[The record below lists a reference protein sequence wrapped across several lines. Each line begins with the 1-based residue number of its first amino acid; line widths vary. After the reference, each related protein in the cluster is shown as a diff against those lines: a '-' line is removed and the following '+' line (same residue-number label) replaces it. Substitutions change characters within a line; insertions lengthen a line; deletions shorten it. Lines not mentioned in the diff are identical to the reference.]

1 MFEFLKRKKED
12 EAFSL
17 PSEESDEVKGL
28 DSSMSA
34 GFSAP
39 EIERPSIFPAGGTT
53 GVVTERDIQL
63 ILAKIELTNNKIEEL
78 EKKLDEVLE
87 IARQSK

>member
-12 EAFSL
+12 EGFS
-17 PSEESDEVKGL
+17 SAEETDEVKGL
-28 DSSMSA
+28 DSTIPGS
-34 GFSAP
+34 FSPP
-39 EIERPSIFPAGGTT
+39 EIEKPAIFSSASS
-53 GVVTERDIQL
+53 GVVTERDVQL
-63 ILAKIELTNNKIEEL
+63 IIAKMELINNRIEEL

>member
-12 EAFSL
+12 EGFSTV
-17 PSEESDEVKGL
+17 EESDEVKGL
-28 DSSMSA
+28 DSTISES
-34 GFSAP
+34 FSPP
-39 EIERPSIFPAGGTT
+39 EIEKPAIFSNSSS
-53 GVVTERDIQL
+53 GVVTERDVQL